1 MKFTS
6 EENQDK
12 WDRALYCCF
21 MSRKMNKKEKL
32 FEIEFP
38 VEDVMKKEKEEH
50 VKADEVYVIG

>member
-1 MKFTS
+1 
-6 EENQDK
+6 
-12 WDRALYCCF
+12 
-21 MSRKMNKKEKL
+21 MNKKEKL